1 MKRVV
6 TLVLCCAVSCAVF
19 SELRIN
25 EIMQSNIDGIVDDSN
40 EFPDSWVELYND
52 GETAVNLQDYQ
63 LGDSEKAKKAS
74 ALPQKTIAA
83 GEYAIIYCDKD
94 PEKGAWHA
102 DFRLESGKDGKVY
115 LFKNKTA
122 IDSLVEIPKMPSP
135 NISYGRAYEGD
146 KVGFFRHATPNAQ
159 NETKVYKKDKVLP
172 DPVFSATGQVYT
184 KNEYHQITI
193 SLPED
198 APEGTYMRLTMDGS
212 EPTETNGTTINS
224 GSIYNF
230 DKTTIFRVRLF
241 HEDYLSPMS
250 RTESFLFLG
259 HETDMPVISL
269 VGQDR
274 FWYDDQFGILVEG
287 KYTQG
292 TPNYQYDWRRPVALQ
307 FFEHTGSEAVLNQI
321 CEARVQGNA
330 SRGFGLKSL
339 AVYAN
344 KRFGEKRLSY
354 EFFPD
359 QKPGLKD
366 FKSIILHNG
375 GNDFDYL
382 YFRDALMQKTMGLY
396 QDIDWMASRP
406 TIVFINGE
414 YKGILTIRERSNED
428 NIYTN
433 YNELEDITMIENW
446 GELKS
451 GEWEQWAAFKTFVNT
466 PGHTRAEYEQV
477 IDVTEFINHTILELF
492 YANQDYPGNNIVW
505 WRPLDAETGYKP
517 VWRILTKDTDFGF
530 GLYGRTPAYDMFEFM
545 YNHDYDKDNNW
556 ANWPD
561 NTAYFRY
568 AMQDKDYQQ
577 EFINRALVYV
587 GDFLRYDRVLPLLD
601 AAVDAIQPEYSS
613 YHRPMYNQW
622 WPNYNDEYKI
632 ALNWLRQRHGYFVE
646 HMGKRY
652 NQGTAGKVKICF
664 EDAENAEV
672 TINGIGLS
680 EAYWDGYWYAGRE
693 MEVRV
698 MWNVESESESGEWK
712 HTFTANE
719 FPFEITITKQMSD
732 LGRVESETGRSN
744 KGENGRKIW
753 TENGVKIERNGKA
766 FNMLGIQL

>member
-1 MKRVV
+1 MKRAV

-74 ALPQKTIAA
+74 ALPQKTVGA
-83 GEYAIIYCDKD
+83 GEYVIIYCDKD
-94 PEKGAWHA
+94 TEKGAWHA

-287 KYTQG
+287 KFSPG

-556 ANWPD
+556 ANWPE

-568 AMQDKDYQQ
+568 AMQDKDYRE

-601 AAVDAIQPEYSS
+601 AAVDAIQPEYTS

-652 NQGTAGKVKICF
+652 DQGKAGKVKICF

-698 MWNVESESESGEWK
+698 MWNVESESGLWK
-712 HTFTANE
+712 HTFTASE

-732 LGRVESETGRSN
+732 LGRVESEIGRSN